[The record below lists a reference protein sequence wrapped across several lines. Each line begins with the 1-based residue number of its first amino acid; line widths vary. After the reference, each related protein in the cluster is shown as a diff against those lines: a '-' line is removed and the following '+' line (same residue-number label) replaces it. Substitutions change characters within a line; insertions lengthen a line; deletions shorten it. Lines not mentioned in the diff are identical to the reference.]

1 MNVQFQDTEVNEG
14 AAEVAEAEPPTP
26 ASQEPLTKTSNFK
39 NCTATVHI
47 DDLIRFL
54 FPVNL
59 QHSLVAGRLI
69 VFGLYGPLDEHL
81 QLRTGPQKRNV
92 VSDWQLDLMCVQV
105 EREDLLSIYLHK
117 QSDVVSWLLS
127 FVCNI
132 LVPVPAPSF
141 FTVCN

>member
-1 MNVQFQDTEVNEG
+1 MSVQFQDTELNQG
-14 AAEVAEAEPPTP
+14 AADGDEQEATTP
-26 ASQEPLTKTSNFK
+26 ASPEQLTKISSNFK
-39 NCTATVHI
+39 NSTAKVHV

-105 EREDLLSIYLHK
+105 EREDLLSIYMHK
-117 QSDVVSWLLS
+117 QSDVVSRL
-127 FVCNI
+127 
-132 LVPVPAPSF
+132 
-141 FTVCN
+141 